1 MKQQPAKAAIPLTLA
16 AIFTIAVAGPAS
28 AYIGPGAGLGLLGA
42 LWGLV
47 VAVGVS
53 LAFVLMWPLR
63 RFLKRRKPAAV
74 RHIAAQPG
82 DGRTA
87 DDASPRRAD

>member
-1 MKQQPAKAAIPLTLA
+1 MKQQPAKAARLTLA

-28 AYIGPGAGLGLLGA
+28 AYIGPGAGLSLLGA

-53 LAFVLMWPLR
+53 LVFVLMWPLR
-63 RFLKRRKPAAV
+63 RFLRRKKPAAV